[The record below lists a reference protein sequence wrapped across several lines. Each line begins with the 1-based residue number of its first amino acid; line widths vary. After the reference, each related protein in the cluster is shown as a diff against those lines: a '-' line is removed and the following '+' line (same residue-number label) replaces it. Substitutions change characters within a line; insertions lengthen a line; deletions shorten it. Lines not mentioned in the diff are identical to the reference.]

1 METATA
7 TTTTEE
13 KNIKNRTHIEEFIKP
28 ENQKEETKEELS
40 PSGRYRLLIRW
51 YATKEGSWN
60 YSRGTVTRVSDDLE
74 VCDIV
79 RNYSSFHHSF
89 VTKGDTEY
97 LITGRSY
104 MSQTIVNLETGQDM
118 EPQDYH
124 YNGSG
129 FCWAQAKLSPDGN
142 VLVVDGCHWA
152 APYEFRFYDFS
163 DPEGQGW
170 PELPVET
177 PNGEGT
183 WLYSDEEQPVFNE
196 DGTITVCETAQIYTP
211 TGQREDDVTMEQMK
225 EYGEAYDDESNFDRE
240 TDVKLTLKRDGAK
253 FVVLDTWKSEYREKR
268 DARQAEYQA
277 KQKAEMKHWQET
289 DATLAK
295 LKELLETDPDLKL
308 KGLGWI
314 GSSGKAR
321 EEGEKNMWFFHP
333 VIISRHPQAEF
344 KYDEDDDEEEKA
356 PRKNAELKWGTID
369 GDTIDA
375 ELWIYAK
382 GTSRETF
389 PKTEEGLIAALNCIR
404 GHYR

>member
-7 TTTTEE
+7 TTEE

-28 ENQKEETKEELS
+28 ENQKEKTEEELS
-40 PSGRYRLLIRW
+40 PSGRYKLLIRW

-60 YSRGTVTRVSDDLE
+60 YSRGTVTRVSDGME

-89 VTKGDTEY
+89 VTKGETEY

-104 MSQTIVNLETGQDM
+104 MSQTVVNLETGQDM

-129 FCWAQAKLSPDGN
+129 FCWAHTTLSPDGN
-142 VLVVDGCHWA
+142 VLIVDGCHWA

-170 PELPVET
+170 PEISVET

-183 WLYSDEEQPVFNE
+183 WLYSDEEKPVFNA

-211 TGQREDDVTMEQMK
+211 TGQREDDITMEQLK

-240 TDVKLTLKRDGAK
+240 TDVKLTLERRGDK
-253 FVVLDTWKSEYREKR
+253 FVVLDTWKSEYRQKR
-268 DARQAEYQA
+268 DARNAEYEA
-277 KQKAEMKHWQET
+277 KRKAEMKHWQET

-295 LKELLETDPDLKL
+295 LKELLETDPDLEL
-308 KGLGWI
+308 KGVGWI
-314 GSSGKAR
+314 GSSQNAR
-321 EEGEKNMWFFHP
+321 DNGEKNNWFFRP
-333 VIISRHPQAEF
+333 TIISRHPQPEF
-344 KYDEDDDEEEKA
+344 KYDEDDDDEEKA
-356 PRKNAELKWGTID
+356 PRKNAELKWGTVA
-369 GDTIDA
+369 GDIIDA
-375 ELWIYAK
+375 EPWTYGK
-382 GTSRETF
+382 GHTTTTF
-389 PKTEEGLIAALNCIR
+389 PKTDEGLKAALDLIR
-404 GHYR
+404 EHYR